1 MPGTEALAKVRE
13 YRAGVSSVRPDVS
26 IVILNYNSGAYLAQC
41 LDALGKGLT
50 GLAVEI
56 LVLDNR
62 STDGSFQA
70 ARARHQEVGGRW
82 PFELTFLEHPA
93 NFGFARGSNVGLRLG
108 KGRYLLLLNPDCIVR
123 PKAIRTLV
131 EFMDAHPKVGICGPK
146 VLLPD
151 GRLDAP
157 CRRSVKTPALYFY
170 KVLGLSRLFS
180 HSRRFGQY
188 YLTYLDEDKVADVGA
203 VIGGC
208 LVIRRE
214 AMEEI
219 GLLDERFFMYCEDE
233 DWCFRAKQAGWRV
246 VYNPGATVVHY
257 KGASARKRPLRMTF
271 EWHKAIWQFH
281 RKNLAGR
288 YPGIINLVVYAGIG
302 VSLAGSLLLNLP
314 RPRMRW
320 GKR

>member
-1 MPGTEALAKVRE
+1 MPGTGALTRVTE
-13 YRAGVSSVRPDVS
+13 FRAGAKSGRPDVS
-26 IVILNYNSGAYLAQC
+26 IIILNYNSGGYLVQC

-50 GLAVEI
+50 GLTVEV

-70 ARARHQEVGGRW
+70 ARARHQAADGRW
-82 PFELTFLEHPA
+82 PVELTFLENPA

-123 PKAIRTLV
+123 PNVIQTLV
-131 EFMDAHPKVGICGPK
+131 EFMDAHPEVGICGPK

-170 KVLGLSRLFS
+170 KVLGLSRLFPR
-180 HSRRFGQY
+180 SRRFGRY
-188 YLTYLDEDKVADVGA
+188 YLSYLDENQVTDAGA

-208 LVIRRE
+208 LLIRRE
-214 AMEEI
+214 TMEEI
-219 GLLDERFFMYCEDE
+219 SLLDERFFMYCEDE
-233 DWCFRAKQAGWRV
+233 DWCLRAKQAGWRV
-246 VYNPGATVVHY
+246 VYNPGAAVVHH
-257 KGASARKRPLRMTF
+257 KGASTRSRPLRMTF

-281 RKNLAGR
+281 RKNLAGQ
-288 YPGIINLVVYAGIG
+288 YPEIINLIVYAGIG
-302 VSLAGSLLLNLP
+302 VSLAGSLLLNLGKTLP
-314 RPRMRW
+314 HW